1 MKDQRRN
8 RAAYF
13 IEIDGGVEFF
23 IGVGKAL
30 VVRHVIIGQSFSA
43 NGEALAQR
51 MSVLTLR
58 KMSIIFTGYGSP
70 PTMVS
75 RK

>member
-1 MKDQRRN
+1 MKDRRRN

-13 IEIDGGVEFF
+13 IEMDGGVELF

-30 VVRHVIIGQSFSA
+30 VRHVTIGQSFSA

-58 KMSIIFTGYGSP
+58 KMSVNFTGYGSP
-70 PTMVS
+70 V
-75 RK
+75 RE